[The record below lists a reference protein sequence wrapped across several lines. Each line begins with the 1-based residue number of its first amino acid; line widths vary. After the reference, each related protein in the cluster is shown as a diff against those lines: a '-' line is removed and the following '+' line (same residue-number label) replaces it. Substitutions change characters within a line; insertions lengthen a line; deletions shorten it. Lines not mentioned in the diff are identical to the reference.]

1 MVKKTEEN
9 VIQRIFL
16 RNTVTVMCAVRKWL
30 WNAGRWAPVS
40 TKVNG
45 ETRERLGQSP
55 KRSAAVRGQAGRGT
69 TVAGSRRP
77 GVAEQN
83 VGIFSLPG
91 FCGRSDSRAAVCRA
105 SSLMCATHLSL
116 SLQFLCFC
124 MFNFGY
130 LCLVI
135 CSSRSSIV
143 RVSTS
148 IQTFLPYLVCSFF
161 DLR

>member
-1 MVKKTEEN
+1 M
-9 VIQRIFL
+9 
-16 RNTVTVMCAVRKWL
+16 
-30 WNAGRWAPVS
+30 S

-91 FCGRSDSRAAVCRA
+91 FVADLILERQSAALLP
-105 SSLMCATHLSL
+105 SCARPISL
-116 SLQFLCFC
+116 SLFSFC
-124 MFNFGY
+124 VFACSISG
-130 LCLVI
+130 I
-135 CSSRSSIV
+135 CV
-143 RVSTS
+143 W
-148 IQTFLPYLVCSFF
+148 
-161 DLR
+161 